1 MIVVR
6 NRVGVHLGSRRG
18 VGSVASSESTPAFQ
32 TGRSRIEKAA
42 LGFMSESDFDEDNPT
57 IDVGDPA
64 VVAQYEPY
72 LRMLARTQMR
82 RAYQAKIGASDI
94 VQQVMLQAVQGLD
107 GFRGATEAEFRGWL
121 RQILARHICHL
132 DRDLHR
138 DKRDIRREQS
148 MEQKLA
154 QSSMR
159 LEGLLAG
166 DGPTPSQNVAMG
178 EYVIRVAQA
187 VNRLPEPQREAVRLH
202 YLEGMK
208 LSEVATELDKSTG
221 AVAGLLHRGMK
232 TLRKQLDG
240 KEQ

>member
-1 MIVVR
+1 M
-6 NRVGVHLGSRRG
+6 NDP
-18 VGSVASSESTPAFQ
+18 TPQ
-32 TGRSRIEKAA
+32 
-42 LGFMSESDFDEDNPT
+42 DDNPP
-57 IDVGDPA
+57 IDVSNPS

-82 RAYQAKIGASDI
+82 KAFQAKVGASDM
-94 VQQVMLQAVQGLD
+94 VQQAMLQAVQGLD
-107 GFRGATEAEFRGWL
+107 GFRGSTEAEFRGWL

-132 DRDLHR
+132 DRDMHR
-138 DKRDIRREQS
+138 DKRDVRREQS

-166 DGPTPSQNVAMG
+166 DGPTPSQNVVMG
-178 EYVIRVAQA
+178 EHVLKMAEA
-187 VNRLPEPQREAVRLH
+187 VERLPETQREAIRLH

-208 LSEVATELDKSTG
+208 LSEVAEILGKTNG

-232 TLRKQLDG
+232 SLRQELTD
-240 KEQ
+240 